1 MSLIGPRIYLA
12 LVWLYLVGIVVQT
25 FLAGA
30 ALFYPARDFE
40 LHRNLGWTL
49 HLVPVLL
56 LIAAVAGRVGRELIW
71 WTVALSM
78 LSGLTVLFL
87 TVALL
92 VVQGIQPLLPGFKA
106 DLPWVAA
113 LHPVLAL
120 AIFWLAITIGLK
132 AWRLVRAAGSASAQG
147 V

>member
-1 MSLIGPRIYLA
+1 MASIGPRIYLA
-12 LVWLYLVGIVVQT
+12 LVWLYLAAIVVQV

-40 LHRNLGWTL
+40 LHRNLGWIL

-56 LIAAVAGRVGRELIW
+56 LVAAVAGRVGRETIW
-71 WTVALSM
+71 W
-78 LSGLTVLFL
+78 

-92 VVQGIQPLLPGFKA
+92 VVQGIQPLLPGLRA

-113 LHPVLAL
+113 LHPVLAF
-120 AIFWLAITIGLK
+120 AIFWLALTLGLR
-132 AWRLVRAAGSASAQG
+132 AWRLVRVPAVTSP
-147 V
+147 